1 MDKEFI
7 EKNHLSEAVKR
18 FNDIAEYKSPKQSLK
33 NLYEYTFITAPQIN
47 EDGEEENTPDN
58 QQQATDTQ
66 AGMQQQPMDNG
77 QGMDMQQ
84 PQADNTMG
92 GDPNINSN
100 ADGGADMGTDM
111 SGAMDNQ
118 NNMGEE
124 DPNMEDFDEPQTE
137 DDVETE
143 EMEADD
149 EVIDVDDLTQSQE
162 ATEYKID
169 GVDDRLAKIYAL
181 AQKFADQ
188 LEKNEESINAL
199 KTEFEKRNPTEEE
212 RLNIRSQSSYPYSE
226 TPKGYWAEKMKENP
240 HYNVMYDNEVA
251 PSEEEKKFEIKKSDI
266 DGLNM
271 KEIADSL
278 DVDQNLN
285 DYLKF

>member
-58 QQQATDTQ
+58 QQQATDAQ
-66 AGMQQQPMDNG
+66 AQQQPMDNG

-92 GDPNINSN
+92 GDPNMNSN

-149 EVIDVDDLTQSQE
+149 EVIDVDELTQSQE

>member
-7 EKNHLSEAVKR
+7 KKNHLSEAVKR

-58 QQQATDTQ
+58 QQQPTDAQ

-92 GDPNINSN
+92 GDPNMDSN
-100 ADGGADMGTDM
+100 GDGGADMSADM

-149 EVIDVDDLTQSQE
+149 EVIDVDELTQSQE

-181 AQKFADQ
+181 AQKFANQ

-278 DVDQNLN
+278 DIDQNLN

>member
-18 FNDIAEYKSPKQSLK
+18 FNDIAEYKTPKQSLK

-58 QQQATDTQ
+58 QQQPTDAQ

-77 QGMDMQQ
+77 QGMNMQQ

-92 GDPNINSN
+92 GDPNMVSN
-100 ADGGADMGTDM
+100 ANGGADMGTDM
-111 SGAMDNQ
+111 SGAMDSQ

-149 EVIDVDDLTQSQE
+149 EVIDVDELTQSQE

-278 DVDQNLN
+278 DIDQNLN

>member
-58 QQQATDTQ
+58 QQQPTDAQ

-92 GDPNINSN
+92 GDPNMDSN
-100 ADGGADMGTDM
+100 ADGGTDMSADM

-149 EVIDVDDLTQSQE
+149 EVIDVDELTQSQE

-278 DVDQNLN
+278 DIDQNLN

>member
-7 EKNHLSEAVKR
+7 KKNHLSEAVKR

-47 EDGEEENTPDN
+47 EDGEEENTPDD
-58 QQQATDTQ
+58 QQQSTDAQ

-84 PQADNTMG
+84 PQTDNTMG
-92 GDPNINSN
+92 GDPNMDSN
-100 ADGGADMGTDM
+100 GDGGADMSADM
-111 SGAMDNQ
+111 SGAMDSQ

-149 EVIDVDDLTQSQE
+149 EVIDVDELTQSQE

-278 DVDQNLN
+278 DIDQNLN

>member
-58 QQQATDTQ
+58 QQQPTDAQ

-77 QGMDMQQ
+77 QGMNMQQ

-92 GDPNINSN
+92 GDPNMDSN
-100 ADGGADMGTDM
+100 ANGGVDMGTDM

-149 EVIDVDDLTQSQE
+149 EVIDVDELTQSQE

-226 TPKGYWAEKMKENP
+226 TPKGYWAEKIKENP

>member
-58 QQQATDTQ
+58 QQQPTDAQ
-66 AGMQQQPMDNG
+66 AGMGQQPMDNS

-92 GDPNINSN
+92 GDPNMDSN
-100 ADGGADMGTDM
+100 GEGGADMSTDM

-149 EVIDVDDLTQSQE
+149 EVIDVDELTQSQE

-181 AQKFADQ
+181 AQKFANQ

-278 DVDQNLN
+278 DIDQNLN

>member
-58 QQQATDTQ
+58 QQQPTDAQ

-77 QGMDMQQ
+77 QGMNMQQ

-92 GDPNINSN
+92 GDPNMDSN
-100 ADGGADMGTDM
+100 ANGGVDMGTDM

-149 EVIDVDDLTQSQE
+149 EVIDVDELTQSQE

-278 DVDQNLN
+278 DIDQNLN

>member
-58 QQQATDTQ
+58 QQQPTDAQ

-77 QGMDMQQ
+77 QGMNMQQ

-92 GDPNINSN
+92 GDTNMDSN
-100 ADGGADMGTDM
+100 ANGGVDIGTDM
-111 SGAMDNQ
+111 SGAMDTQ

-149 EVIDVDDLTQSQE
+149 EVIDVDELTQSQE

>member
-33 NLYEYTFITAPQIN
+33 NLYEYTFITTPQIN

-58 QQQATDTQ
+58 QQQSTDPQ
-66 AGMQQQPMDNG
+66 AGMGQQPMDNS

-84 PQADNTMG
+84 PQGDNTMG
-92 GDPNINSN
+92 GDPNMNSN
-100 ADGGADMGTDM
+100 GEGGADMGTNM

-181 AQKFADQ
+181 AQKFANQ

-278 DVDQNLN
+278 DIDQNLN

>member
-47 EDGEEENTPDN
+47 EDGEEENTPNN
-58 QQQATDTQ
+58 QQQPTDAQ

-77 QGMDMQQ
+77 QGMNMQQ

-92 GDPNINSN
+92 GDPNMDSN
-100 ADGGADMGTDM
+100 ANGGVDMGTDM

-149 EVIDVDDLTQSQE
+149 EVIDVDELTQSQE

-226 TPKGYWAEKMKENP
+226 TPKGYWAEKIKENP

>member
-77 QGMDMQQ
+77 QGMNMQQ

-92 GDPNINSN
+92 GDPNMDSN
-100 ADGGADMGTDM
+100 ANGGADMGTDM
-111 SGAMDNQ
+111 SWAMDTQ

-149 EVIDVDDLTQSQE
+149 EVIDVDELTQSQE

-278 DVDQNLN
+278 DIDQNLN

>member
-58 QQQATDTQ
+58 QQQPTDAQ

-77 QGMDMQQ
+77 QGMNMQQ

-92 GDPNINSN
+92 GDPNMVSN
-100 ADGGADMGTDM
+100 ANGGADMGTDM

-149 EVIDVDDLTQSQE
+149 EVIDVDELTQSQE

>member
-58 QQQATDTQ
+58 QQQPTDAQ

-77 QGMDMQQ
+77 QGMNMQQ

-92 GDPNINSN
+92 GDPNMVSN
-100 ADGGADMGTDM
+100 ANGGADMGTDM
-111 SGAMDNQ
+111 SGAMDSQ

-149 EVIDVDDLTQSQE
+149 EVIDVDELTQSQE

-251 PSEEEKKFEIKKSDI
+251 PSEEEKRFEIKKSDI

-278 DVDQNLN
+278 DIDQNLN

>member
-47 EDGEEENTPDN
+47 EDGEEENTPNN
-58 QQQATDTQ
+58 QQQPTDAQ

-77 QGMDMQQ
+77 QGMNMQQ

-92 GDPNINSN
+92 GDPNMVSN
-100 ADGGADMGTDM
+100 ANGGADMGTDM
-111 SGAMDNQ
+111 SGAMDSQ

-149 EVIDVDDLTQSQE
+149 EVIDVDELTQSQE

-251 PSEEEKKFEIKKSDI
+251 PSEEEKRFEIKKSDI

-278 DVDQNLN
+278 DIDQNLN

>member
-47 EDGEEENTPDN
+47 EDGEEENAPDN
-58 QQQATDTQ
+58 QQQPTDTQ
-66 AGMQQQPMDNG
+66 AGMGQQPTDNS
-77 QGMDMQQ
+77 QGMNMQQ

-92 GDPNINSN
+92 GDPNMVSN
-100 ADGGADMGTDM
+100 GEGGADMGTDM

-181 AQKFADQ
+181 AQKFANQ

-278 DVDQNLN
+278 DIDQNLN

>member
-58 QQQATDTQ
+58 QQQPTDAQ
-66 AGMQQQPMDNG
+66 AGMHQQPMDNG

-92 GDPNINSN
+92 GDPNMNSN
-100 ADGGADMGTDM
+100 ANGGADMGTDM
-111 SGAMDNQ
+111 SGAMDTQ

-149 EVIDVDDLTQSQE
+149 EVIDVDELTQSQE

>member
-47 EDGEEENTPDN
+47 EDGEEENTPNN
-58 QQQATDTQ
+58 QQQPTDAQ

-77 QGMDMQQ
+77 QGMDIQQ

-92 GDPNINSN
+92 GDPNMDSN
-100 ADGGADMGTDM
+100 ANGGVDMGTDM

-149 EVIDVDDLTQSQE
+149 EVIDVDELTQSQE

-278 DVDQNLN
+278 DIDQNLN

>member
-92 GDPNINSN
+92 GDPNMVSN
-100 ADGGADMGTDM
+100 ANGGADMGTDM
-111 SGAMDNQ
+111 SGAMDSQ
-118 NNMGEE
+118 NNMGGE

-149 EVIDVDDLTQSQE
+149 EVIDVDELTQSQE

-251 PSEEEKKFEIKKSDI
+251 PSEEEKRFEIKKSDI

>member
-7 EKNHLSEAVKR
+7 EKNNLSEAVKR

-58 QQQATDTQ
+58 QQQSTDPQ
-66 AGMQQQPMDNG
+66 AGMGQQPMDNS

-84 PQADNTMG
+84 PQGDNTMG
-92 GDPNINSN
+92 GDPNMNSN
-100 ADGGADMGTDM
+100 GEGGADMGTDM

-181 AQKFADQ
+181 AQKFANQ

-278 DVDQNLN
+278 DIDQNLN

>member
-58 QQQATDTQ
+58 QQQPTDAQT
-66 AGMQQQPMDNG
+66 GMQQQPMDNG
-77 QGMDMQQ
+77 QGMNMQQ

-92 GDPNINSN
+92 GDPNMDSN
-100 ADGGADMGTDM
+100 ANGGADMATDM

-149 EVIDVDDLTQSQE
+149 EVIDVDELTQSQE

>member
-47 EDGEEENTPDN
+47 EDGEEENTPVN
-58 QQQATDTQ
+58 QQQPTDAQ

-111 SGAMDNQ
+111 SGAMENQ

-149 EVIDVDDLTQSQE
+149 EVIDVDELTQSQE

>member
-47 EDGEEENTPDN
+47 EDGEEENTPVN

-66 AGMQQQPMDNG
+66 ASMQQQPMDNG

-92 GDPNINSN
+92 GDPNMDSN
-100 ADGGADMGTDM
+100 ADGGADM

-149 EVIDVDDLTQSQE
+149 EVIDVDELTQSQE

-212 RLNIRSQSSYPYSE
+212 KLNIRSQSSYPYSE

-278 DVDQNLN
+278 DIDQNLN

>member
-7 EKNHLSEAVKR
+7 KKNHLSEAVKR

-47 EDGEEENTPDN
+47 EDGEEENAPDD
-58 QQQATDTQ
+58 QQQPTDAQ
-66 AGMQQQPMDNG
+66 AGMEQPPMDNG

-92 GDPNINSN
+92 GDPNMDSN
-100 ADGGADMGTDM
+100 GEGGADMGTDM

-149 EVIDVDDLTQSQE
+149 EVIDVDELTQSQE

-278 DVDQNLN
+278 DIDQNLN

>member
-92 GDPNINSN
+92 GDPNMVSN
-100 ADGGADMGTDM
+100 ANGGADMGTDM
-111 SGAMDNQ
+111 SGAMDSQ
-118 NNMGEE
+118 NNMGGE

-149 EVIDVDDLTQSQE
+149 EVIDVDELTQSQE

>member
-58 QQQATDTQ
+58 QQQPTDAQ

-77 QGMDMQQ
+77 QGMNMQQ

-92 GDPNINSN
+92 GDPNMDSN
-100 ADGGADMGTDM
+100 ANGGADMGTDM
-111 SGAMDNQ
+111 SGAMDTQ

-149 EVIDVDDLTQSQE
+149 EVIDVDELTQSQE

>member
-92 GDPNINSN
+92 GDPNMVSN
-100 ADGGADMGTDM
+100 ANGGADMGTDM
-111 SGAMDNQ
+111 SGAMDSQ
-118 NNMGEE
+118 NNMGGE

-149 EVIDVDDLTQSQE
+149 EVIDVDELTQSQE

-251 PSEEEKKFEIKKSDI
+251 PSEEEKRFEIKKSDI

-278 DVDQNLN
+278 DINQNLN

>member
-58 QQQATDTQ
+58 QQQPTDAQ
-66 AGMQQQPMDNG
+66 SGMGQQPMDNG

-92 GDPNINSN
+92 GDPNMDSN
-100 ADGGADMGTDM
+100 GDGGADTGADM

-181 AQKFADQ
+181 AQKFANQ

-226 TPKGYWAEKMKENP
+226 TPNGYWAEKMKENP
-240 HYNVMYDNEVA
+240 HYDVMYDNEVA

-278 DVDQNLN
+278 DIDQNLN

>member
-47 EDGEEENTPDN
+47 EDGEEENTPNN
-58 QQQATDTQ
+58 QQQPTDAQ

-77 QGMDMQQ
+77 QGMNMQQ

-92 GDPNINSN
+92 GDPNMDSN
-100 ADGGADMGTDM
+100 ANGGVDMGTDM
-111 SGAMDNQ
+111 SGAMDSQ

-149 EVIDVDDLTQSQE
+149 EVIDVDELTQSQE

>member
-58 QQQATDTQ
+58 QQQPTDAQ

-77 QGMDMQQ
+77 QGMNMQQ

-92 GDPNINSN
+92 GDPNMDSN
-100 ADGGADMGTDM
+100 ANGGADMGTDM
-111 SGAMDNQ
+111 SGAMDSQ

-149 EVIDVDDLTQSQE
+149 EVIDVDELTQSQE

>member
-47 EDGEEENTPDN
+47 EDGEEENTPDD
-58 QQQATDTQ
+58 QQQPTDTQ
-66 AGMQQQPMDNG
+66 AGMGQQPTDNS

-84 PQADNTMG
+84 PQTDNTTG
-92 GDPNINSN
+92 GDPYMDSN
-100 ADGGADMGTDM
+100 GDGGADTGADM

-181 AQKFADQ
+181 AQKFANQ

-278 DVDQNLN
+278 DIDQNLN

>member
-92 GDPNINSN
+92 GDPNMVSN
-100 ADGGADMGTDM
+100 ANGGADMGTDM
-111 SGAMDNQ
+111 SGAMDSQ
-118 NNMGEE
+118 NNMGGE

-149 EVIDVDDLTQSQE
+149 EVIDVDELTQSQE

-251 PSEEEKKFEIKKSDI
+251 PSEEEKRFEIKKSDI

-278 DVDQNLN
+278 DIDQNLN

>member
-7 EKNHLSEAVKR
+7 KKNHLSEAVKR

-58 QQQATDTQ
+58 QQQPTDAQ
-66 AGMQQQPMDNG
+66 AGMQQQPMDKG

-84 PQADNTMG
+84 PQTDNTMG
-92 GDPNINSN
+92 GDPNMDSN
-100 ADGGADMGTDM
+100 GDGGADMGADI

-124 DPNMEDFDEPQTE
+124 DPNMEDFGEPEME

-149 EVIDVDDLTQSQE
+149 EVIDVDELTQSQE

-278 DVDQNLN
+278 DIDQNLN

>member
-149 EVIDVDDLTQSQE
+149 EVIDVDELTQSQE

>member
-47 EDGEEENTPDN
+47 EDGEEENTPNN
-58 QQQATDTQ
+58 QQQPTDAQ

-77 QGMDMQQ
+77 QGMNMQQ

-92 GDPNINSN
+92 GDPNMVSN
-100 ADGGADMGTDM
+100 ANGGADMGTDM
-111 SGAMDNQ
+111 SGAMDSQ

-149 EVIDVDDLTQSQE
+149 EVIDVDELTQSQE

>member
-58 QQQATDTQ
+58 QQQPTDAQ

-92 GDPNINSN
+92 GDTNMDSN
-100 ADGGADMGTDM
+100 ANGGVDMGTDM
-111 SGAMDNQ
+111 SGAMDTQ

-149 EVIDVDDLTQSQE
+149 EVIDVDELTQSQE

-278 DVDQNLN
+278 DIDQNLN

>member
-58 QQQATDTQ
+58 QQQPTDTQ

-92 GDPNINSN
+92 GDTNMDSN
-100 ADGGADMGTDM
+100 ANGGVDMGTDM
-111 SGAMDNQ
+111 SGAMDTQ

-149 EVIDVDDLTQSQE
+149 EVIDVDELTQSQE

-278 DVDQNLN
+278 DIDQNLN

>member
-7 EKNHLSEAVKR
+7 KKNHLSEAVKR

-47 EDGEEENTPDN
+47 EDGEEENTPNN
-58 QQQATDTQ
+58 QQQPTDAQ

-92 GDPNINSN
+92 GDPNMDSN
-100 ADGGADMGTDM
+100 GDGGADMSADM
-111 SGAMDNQ
+111 SGTMDNQ
-118 NNMGEE
+118 NNIGEE

-149 EVIDVDDLTQSQE
+149 EVIDVDELTQSQE

-278 DVDQNLN
+278 DIDQNLN